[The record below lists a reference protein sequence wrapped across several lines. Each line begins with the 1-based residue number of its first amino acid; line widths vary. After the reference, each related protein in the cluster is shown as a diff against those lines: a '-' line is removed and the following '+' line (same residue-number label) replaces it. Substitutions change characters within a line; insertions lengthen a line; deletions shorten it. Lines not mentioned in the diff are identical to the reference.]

1 VKRAAV
7 SVHPSAIVAAGAE
20 LDRGVQVG
28 PYAVIGPH
36 VQIGKNTVIGPH
48 AVIDGHTTLGCDNQ
62 VFQFASVGA
71 IPQDKKYRG
80 EESTLVIGDHNVIRE
95 FATLNP
101 GTAGG
106 GMVTRVG
113 NHNLF
118 MVYSHVAHDCIVGNQ
133 VILANC
139 ATLAGHVT
147 LEDHV
152 VVGGLVGVHQF
163 TRIGESALLAAGA
176 MVSLDVPPYCA
187 AMGDRARL
195 YGLNVIGLK
204 RRGFRVE
211 QIAAI
216 KNAYHTLF
224 SEGLLLEDA
233 LERLRQEHRASP
245 EVAHLI
251 DFVAASQRGLCRPRG
266 NMPQEFEEGGE

>member
-7 SVHPSAIVAAGAE
+7 FVHPSAIVASGAE
-20 LDRGVQVG
+20 LDCGVQVG

-36 VQIGKNTVIGPH
+36 VRIGKNTVIGPH

-118 MVYSHVAHDCIVGNQ
+118 MVYSHVAHDCIVGDQ

-187 AMGDRARL
+187 AMGDRAHL

-204 RRGFRVE
+204 RRGFRAE

-216 KNAYHTLF
+216 KTAYHTLF

-233 LERLRQEHRASP
+233 LERLRHEHRESP

-266 NMPQEFEEGGE
+266 NMPQESEEEDE